1 MCLASASVTITATCG
16 ILQLALSFSLAF
28 YFLSFY
34 SHRVNKTSAYDWIFG
49 WRSDKQRSSS
59 VFVFSPFYNST
70 DNMVQD
76 GWQVGRDTLQH
87 SWEQCWASV
96 LHLVFC
102 QNNSDSMLMLVRRRV
117 PILYPVLRF
126 STRADAICSFLPQP
140 HVPFPFSF
148 ALKGPSV
155 NEGKINRFFLGFLL
169 LMCFCVQKPAQLG
182 KEQS

>member
-1 MCLASASVTITATCG
+1 MTG
-16 ILQLALSFSLAF
+16 SLAGD
-28 YFLSFY
+28 LIN
-34 SHRVNKTSAYDWIFG
+34 RVRPVCLYP
-49 WRSDKQRSSS
+49 
-59 VFVFSPFYNST
+59 SPCYNST
-70 DNMVQD
+70 DKHGP
-76 GWQVGRDTLQH
+76 GWMARRDALQH

-117 PILYPVLRF
+117 PILYPILRF

-155 NEGKINRFFLGFLL
+155 NEERNQQISPQLSVANVFLCSKASTVGKRTVLT
-169 LMCFCVQKPAQLG
+169 
-182 KEQS
+182 